1 MKQFSTV
8 LLGVSIGINLTNYF
22 GVDVLDSS
30 VGLITF
36 CLAGLLNLGN
46 PLKWFKK

>member
-1 MKQFSTV
+1 MKEFSIV

-22 GVDVLDSS
+22 GVEIIDSY
-30 VGLITF
+30 VGVMLF
-36 CLAGLLNLGN
+36 FLAGLLNLGN

>member
-8 LLGVSIGINLTNYF
+8 LLGVSIGINITNYF
-22 GVDVLDSS
+22 GVDVLDST

-46 PLKWFKK
+46 PLKGFKK

>member
-1 MKQFSTV
+1 MKEFSTV

-22 GVDVLDSS
+22 GVEVLDST
-30 VGLITF
+30 VGLILF

>member
-22 GVDVLDSS
+22 GVEIIDSS
-30 VGLITF
+30 VGVMLF
-36 CLAGLLNLGN
+36 FLAGLLGLGN